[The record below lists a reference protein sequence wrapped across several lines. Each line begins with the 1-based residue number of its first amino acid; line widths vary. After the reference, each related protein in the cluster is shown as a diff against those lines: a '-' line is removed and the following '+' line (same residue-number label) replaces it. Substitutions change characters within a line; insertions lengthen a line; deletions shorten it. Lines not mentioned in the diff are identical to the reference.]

1 MRIKEEYKGKTI
13 VKHATVR
20 NITVVV
26 DNIDVSK
33 YKYYVSIG
41 MGYLFED
48 ESETTTAPEQCIKYE
63 GIEQEVEQT
72 TISDAKSKTKRT
84 KRRVSPK
91 VHGGLG
97 ESE

>member
-1 MRIKEEYKGKTI
+1 MKIKTEYKGKTI
-13 VKHATVR
+13 IKNTTLG
-20 NITVVV
+20 NITVVI

-41 MGYLFED
+41 MGYIFEK
-48 ESETTTAPEQCIKYE
+48 ESETIAYK
-63 GIEQEVEQT
+63 GIEQET
-72 TISDAKSKTKRT
+72 KPSDAKSKTKRT

-91 VHGGLG
+91 VHVGLG

>member
-41 MGYLFED
+41 MGYLFEN
-48 ESETTTAPEQCIKYE
+48 ESETTTAPEKCIQYE
-63 GIEQEVEQT
+63 GIEQEV
-72 TISDAKSKTKRT
+72 SAKPIPKR
-84 KRRVSPK
+84 KRRVKPTPGK
-91 VHGGLG
+91 G
-97 ESE
+97 EE

>member
-1 MRIKEEYKGKTI
+1 MKIKTEYKGKTI
-13 VKHATVR
+13 VKNTTLG
-20 NITVVV
+20 NITVVI

-41 MGYLFED
+41 MGYIFEK
-48 ESETTTAPEQCIKYE
+48 ESETIAYK
-63 GIEQEVEQT
+63 GIEQET
-72 TISDAKSKTKRT
+72 KPSDAKSKTKRT

>member
-1 MRIKEEYKGKTI
+1 MRIKAEYKGKTI
-13 VKHATVR
+13 VKHTTVR
-20 NITVVV
+20 NIIIVV

-41 MGYLFED
+41 MGYLFEK
-48 ESETTTAPEQCIKYE
+48 ESETIAYK
-63 GIEQEVEQT
+63 GIEQET
-72 TISDAKSKTKRT
+72 KPSDAKSKTKRT

-91 VHGGLG
+91 MHGGLG

>member
-13 VKHATVR
+13 VKYATVR

-41 MGYLFED
+41 MGYLFEN
-48 ESETTTAPEQCIKYE
+48 ESETTTAPEPIKYE
-63 GIEQEVEQT
+63 GIEQEV
-72 TISDAKSKTKRT
+72 SAKPIAKR
-84 KRRVSPK
+84 KRRVKPTPGK
-91 VHGGLG
+91 G
-97 ESE
+97 EE

>member
-1 MRIKEEYKGKTI
+1 MKIKTEYKGKTI
-13 VKHATVR
+13 VKNTTLG
-20 NITVVV
+20 NITVVI

-33 YKYYVSIG
+33 YQYYVSIG
-41 MGYLFED
+41 MGYIFEK
-48 ESETTTAPEQCIKYE
+48 ESETIAYK
-63 GIEQEVEQT
+63 GIEQET
-72 TISDAKSKTKRT
+72 KPSDAKSKTKRT

>member
-1 MRIKEEYKGKTI
+1 MKIKTEYKGKTI
-13 VKHATVR
+13 VKNTTLG
-20 NITVVV
+20 NITVVI

-41 MGYLFED
+41 MGYIFEK
-48 ESETTTAPEQCIKYE
+48 ESETIAYK
-63 GIEQEVEQT
+63 GVEQET
-72 TISDAKSKTKRT
+72 KPSDAKSKTKRT

>member
-1 MRIKEEYKGKTI
+1 MRIKAEYKGKTI
-13 VKHATVR
+13 VKHTTVR
-20 NITVVV
+20 NIIIVV

-41 MGYLFED
+41 MGYLFEK
-48 ESETTTAPEQCIKYE
+48 ESETTTAPEAFKYE

>member
-1 MRIKEEYKGKTI
+1 MKIKTEYKGKTI
-13 VKHATVR
+13 VKNTTLG
-20 NITVVV
+20 NITVVI

-41 MGYLFED
+41 MGYLFEK
-48 ESETTTAPEQCIKYE
+48 ESETIAYK
-63 GIEQEVEQT
+63 GIEQET
-72 TISDAKSKTKRT
+72 KPSDAKSKTKRT

>member
-1 MRIKEEYKGKTI
+1 MRIKTEYKGKTI
-13 VKHATVR
+13 VKNTTLG
-20 NITVVV
+20 NITVVI

-41 MGYLFED
+41 MGYIFEK
-48 ESETTTAPEQCIKYE
+48 ESETIAYK
-63 GIEQEVEQT
+63 GIEQE
-72 TISDAKSKTKRT
+72 IKPSDAKSKTKRT

>member
-1 MRIKEEYKGKTI
+1 MRIKTEYKGKTI
-13 VKHATVR
+13 VKNTTLG
-20 NITVVV
+20 NITVVI

-41 MGYLFED
+41 MGYIFEK
-48 ESETTTAPEQCIKYE
+48 ESETIAYK
-63 GIEQEVEQT
+63 GIEQET
-72 TISDAKSKTKRT
+72 KPSDAKSKTKRT

>member
-1 MRIKEEYKGKTI
+1 MRIKAEYKGKTI
-13 VKHATVR
+13 VKHTTVR
-20 NITVVV
+20 NIIVVV

-41 MGYLFED
+41 MGYLFEK
-48 ESETTTAPEQCIKYE
+48 ESETTTAPEPIKYE
-63 GIEQEVEQT
+63 GIEQEVEQI